1 MPVELLIEDQPENS
15 KQDSLLQSY
24 VHVAIHLLL

>member
-24 VHVAIHLLL
+24 VHIAIHR